1 MLVELADCTFGYVP
15 NHPVVRV
22 EGTVRLAPRHCL
34 GIFGPNGAGKTT
46 LVRGLL
52 GLLEPMSGVV
62 RRNPSTR
69 RGYLPQHRG
78 IDLGWP
84 MSARDAATL
93 AASARRRLGW
103 ATGCRDRVTRSMTVL
118 QVAELASRPFA
129 KLSGGQQQRVL
140 LAGALA
146 DDPGLLV
153 LDEPTDGLDVASRDL
168 LLRVLRDAID
178 PGGLGAVVV
187 SHDVDDIVALCGT
200 ALWLEPAQEPNEP
213 SVAHEIPGRSLR
225 ERLAAGRAT

>member
-1 MLVELADCTFGYVP
+1 MLVDLTHCTFGYLSQR
-15 NHPVVRV
+15 PVVRV
-22 EGTVRLAPRHCL
+22 KGAVCLSPRTCI
-34 GIFGPNGAGKTT
+34 GVFGPNGAGKTT

-52 GLLEPMSGVV
+52 GLLPPMSGTV
-62 RRNPSTR
+62 RRDAATR
-69 RGYLPQHRG
+69 QGYLPQHRG

-93 AASARRRLGW
+93 ATSARQRFGW
-103 ATGCRDRVTRSMTVL
+103 AIGCAERVKRSMDVL
-118 QVAELASRPFA
+118 QVGDLSHRPFA

-168 LLRVLRDAID
+168 LLGVLRRAID
-178 PGGLGAVVV
+178 GGLGAVVV
-187 SHDVDDIVALCGT
+187 SHDADDILALCESV
-200 ALWLEPAQEPNEP
+200 LWLEPAREPDVP
-213 SVAHEIPGRSLR
+213 SVAQLIPATSLR
-225 ERLAAGRAT
+225 ERLAAGRAL